1 MAGRKSCAI
10 VERLDA
16 MNDTIE
22 RIWKDTFDTQE
33 LSLEE
38 IPALMMKLATVQSS
52 LSARLL
58 SQRALDRETGNSDT
72 DKLLNVTEAAAQLN
86 VSTQWLYRNAKKL
99 PFAVKLGPKQL
110 RFSASGIEK
119 YLRTRRAK

>member
-1 MAGRKSCAI
+1 
-10 VERLDA
+10 
-16 MNDTIE
+16 MNDCTLE

-72 DKLLNVTEAAAQLN
+72 DKLLNVTEGGGSAVERKHAVA
-86 VSTQWLYRNAKKL
+86 L
-99 PFAVKLGPKQL
+99 PQRQETAFCC
-110 RFSASGIEK
+110 
-119 YLRTRRAK
+119 